1 MLYLFFLLFLFVF
14 IPKKAWHIVR
24 EKFYFIL
31 KTDLREEDHVSSKWK
46 RQCYKER
53 RDRNFNGLKMI
64 QIVFRGQKK
73 PLSGLAFRGIVFV
86 GNFFRSYLHIPI
98 V

>member
-1 MLYLFFLLFLFVF
+1 M
-14 IPKKAWHIVR
+14 R

>member
-1 MLYLFFLLFLFVF
+1 M
-14 IPKKAWHIVR
+14 R

-73 PLSGLAFRGIVFV
+73 PLSGLVFRGIVFV